1 LLIAVLFWLNYRIVV
16 LEKKTIYIE
25 GNLSDFIV
33 YMKLPSLASFR
44 FFEAAAQTGS
54 FVKAA
59 EQLHVTHGAV
69 SRQVRLLE
77 EALGVEL
84 FERRNRAIFLN
95 AAGRSLHAT
104 TSALFEQLEG
114 AVYRL
119 QQSARE
125 EVLVLSC
132 EPTIA
137 MKWLIP
143 RLPSFH
149 KANPD
154 INLHLVAAG
163 GPIDFTRAGVDLALR
178 RDDFHWDQGVHAEKI
193 CDEWVGP
200 VSRTKK
206 GRKEHLDGVRLLHS
220 GTRPKAWTTWQRLA
234 GVSTKGSIR
243 ADYEH
248 FYLCVQAAVSGL
260 GMAMV
265 SFLMVQDELES
276 GQLYA
281 PYGFIRDGSSYYLLS
296 PESSNQEEKSA
307 RFTNW
312 LVAEAATS
320 LSAIGN

>member
-1 LLIAVLFWLNYRIVV
+1 MLVQ
-16 LEKKTIYIE
+16 EKKAIYRRAD
-25 GNLSDFIV
+25 LSDFIV
-33 YMKLPSLASFR
+33 HMKFPSLASFR

-104 TSALFEQLEG
+104 TSVIFEQLED

-143 RLPSFH
+143 RLPAFH
-149 KANPD
+149 KLNPD

-163 GPIDFTRAGVDLALR
+163 GPIDLVRSGVDLALR
-178 RDDFHWDQGVHAEKI
+178 RDDFHWDQDVHAEKI
-193 CDEWVGP
+193 CDEWMGP
-200 VSRTKK
+200 VSRSKK
-206 GRKEHLDGVRLLHS
+206 SRKEQLDGARLLYS
-220 GTRPKAWTTWQRLA
+220 GTRPKAWPTWQRLS

-243 ADYEH
+243 VDYEH

-260 GMAMV
+260 GMAMA
-265 SFLMVQDELES
+265 SFLMVQDELQN
-276 GQLYA
+276 GQLHA
-281 PYGFIRDGSSYYLLS
+281 PYGFVRDGSSYCLLS
-296 PESSNQEEKSA
+296 SHPLDQNEKCA
-307 RFTNW
+307 RFKAW
-312 LVAEAATS
+312 LMAEAAAS
-320 LSAIGN
+320 LCAIGV

>member
-1 LLIAVLFWLNYRIVV
+1 
-16 LEKKTIYIE
+16 
-25 GNLSDFIV
+25 
-33 YMKLPSLASFR
+33 MKLPSLASFR

-95 AAGRSLHAT
+95 EAGRLLHAT
-104 TSALFEQLEG
+104 TTSVFEQLEG

-125 EVLVLSC
+125 DVIVLSC

-143 RLPSFH
+143 RLPAFH
-149 KANPD
+149 SANPD

-163 GPIDFTRAGVDLALR
+163 GPIDFARSGVDMALR
-178 RDDFHWDQGVHAEKI
+178 RDDFHWGKDVHAEKI
-193 CDEWVGP
+193 CDEWMGP
-200 VSRTKK
+200 VTRANEGSKV
-206 GRKEHLDGVRLLHS
+206 HLDGVRLLHS
-220 GTRPKAWTTWQRLA
+220 GTRPKAWSHWQRLS
-234 GVSTKGSIR
+234 GVSMKGSNR
-243 ADYEH
+243 VDYEH
-248 FYLCVQAAVSGL
+248 FYLCIQAAASGL
-260 GMAMV
+260 GMAIV
-265 SFLMVQDELES
+265 SFLMVQDELGS

-281 PYGFIRDGSSYYLLS
+281 PYGFIRDGSSYCLLS
-296 PESSNQEEKSA
+296 PKALSQNEKCV
-307 RFTNW
+307 RFKKW
-312 LVAEAATS
+312 LMAEAASSFSVGLPLYSQNENHNLT
-320 LSAIGN
+320 

>member
-1 LLIAVLFWLNYRIVV
+1 MLVS
-16 LEKKTIYIE
+16 EKKAIYLE
-25 GNLSDFIV
+25 VNLSNFIV

-59 EQLHVTHGAV
+59 DQLHVTHGAV

-104 TSALFEQLEG
+104 TFAVFEQLEG

-119 QQSARE
+119 QQSARD

-143 RLPSFH
+143 RLPAFH
-149 KANPD
+149 AENPD

-163 GPIDFTRAGVDLALR
+163 GPIDFARAGVDLALR
-178 RDDFHWDQGVHAEKI
+178 RDDFHWGEDVYAEKI

-200 VSRTKK
+200 VSRAKK
-206 GRKEHLDGVRLLHS
+206 SHKGQLEGVRLLHS
-220 GTRPKAWTTWQRLA
+220 GSRPKAWQTWERLS
-234 GVSTKGSIR
+234 GVATRGSVRI
-243 ADYEH
+243 DYEH

-260 GMAMV
+260 GMAMA
-265 SFLMVQDELES
+265 SFLMVQDELVS
-276 GQLYA
+276 GQLHA
-281 PYGFIRDGSSYYLLS
+281 PYGFLRDGSGYCLLS
-296 PESSNQEEKSA
+296 AQSIEQDEKCM
-307 RFTNW
+307 RFRNW
-312 LVAEAATS
+312 LMAQAAVS
-320 LSAIGN
+320 LSAIGA

>member
-1 LLIAVLFWLNYRIVV
+1 MLV
-16 LEKKTIYIE
+16 EKAIYLE
-25 GNLSDFIV
+25 GNLSDFIE

-104 TSALFEQLEG
+104 TLAVFEQLEG

-119 QQSARE
+119 QQAARE
-125 EVLVLSC
+125 QVLVLSC

-143 RLPSFH
+143 RLPAFH
-149 KANPD
+149 QANPD

-163 GPIDFTRAGVDLALR
+163 GPIDFARAGVDLALR
-178 RDDFHWDQGVHAEKI
+178 RDDFHWEQGVHAAKI

-200 VSRTKK
+200 VSRENA
-206 GRKEHLDGVRLLHS
+206 GRQAQLEGMRLLHA
-220 GTRPKAWTTWQRLA
+220 GTRPQAWSAWQRLA
-234 GVSTKGSIR
+234 GVSIKGSVR
-243 ADYEH
+243 VDYEH
-248 FYLCVQAAVSGL
+248 FYLCVQAAVAGL
-260 GMAMV
+260 GMAMA

-276 GQLYA
+276 AQLHA
-281 PYGFIRDGSSYYLLS
+281 PYGFTRDGSSYWLLS
-296 PESSNQEEKSA
+296 PRPLEQDDKCA
-307 RFTNW
+307 RFKQW
-312 LVAEAATS
+312 LMAEAAMS
-320 LSAIGN
+320 LSAIEE

>member
-1 LLIAVLFWLNYRIVV
+1 MLARGKKAIYLEANLL
-16 LEKKTIYIE
+16 
-25 GNLSDFIV
+25 DFIV
-33 YMKLPSLASFR
+33 NMKLPSLASFR

-84 FERRNRAIFLN
+84 FERRNRAVFLN
-95 AAGRSLHAT
+95 AAGRSLHAAT
-104 TSALFEQLEG
+104 FAVFEQLET

-119 QQSARE
+119 QQAARE

-149 KANPD
+149 QENPD

-163 GPIDFTRAGVDLALR
+163 GPIDFARTGVDLALR
-178 RDDFHWDQGVHAEKI
+178 RDDFLWEQGIHAEKI

-200 VSRTKK
+200 VSRAQ
-206 GRKEHLDGVRLLHS
+206 RARQEQLDGVRLLHA
-220 GTRPKAWTTWQRLA
+220 GTRPKAWSTWQRLA

-243 ADYEH
+243 VDYEH
-248 FYLCVQAAVSGL
+248 FYLCVQAAASGL

-276 GQLYA
+276 GQLHA
-281 PYGFIRDGSSYYLLS
+281 PYGFIRDGSGYYLLS
-296 PESSNQEEKSA
+296 PEALEQDEKRA
-307 RFTNW
+307 RFKSW
-312 LVAEAATS
+312 LMAEAATS
-320 LSAIGN
+320 LSAVGK